1 MPQRCLENMQAQLD
15 RVLASVEGRP
25 PGAASSAPVATPATQ
40 AAGTPCLADTGTPDP
55 LRRHGISSSQQTRAV
70 VHRSAS
76 VGRLRPA
83 TPAAYPSLNGGNGVG
98 GGTYSG
104 GTGAKGTEGFF
115 RSVNG
120 VQGHGGNGV
129 HAKST
134 SGADRTDGAGNCSKV
149 VSNPKDGGLQG
160 SWKEGA
166 AAAAAAVGELSQ
178 WLVGGAPA
186 VGVARRSAQTYEVAA
201 GRHSRMVL

>member
-1 MPQRCLENMQAQLD
+1 MQAQLD
-15 RVLASVEGRP
+15 RVLASMEGRP
-25 PGAASSAPVATPATQ
+25 PGAVPSAPVATPATP
-40 AAGTPCLADTGTPDP
+40 AVGMPCLADTGTPDP
-55 LRRHGISSSQQTRAV
+55 LRRHGIPSSQQPRAV

-83 TPAAYPSLNGGNGVG
+83 TPAAYLNGGNGVNGGAYG
-98 GGTYSG
+98 GGTGVNS
-104 GTGAKGTEGFF
+104 AEGFF

-129 HAKST
+129 HAESRT
-134 SGADRTDGAGNCSKV
+134 RGASGADGAENGSEL
-149 VSNPKDGGLQG
+149 KDGGLQD

-186 VGVARRSAQTYEVAA
+186 VGVARRQPMRSLR
-201 GRHSRMVL
+201 GGMVR